1 MLPNDETRSAF
12 SPGST
17 GPLWIFLPFAAAYFL
32 SYLFRTVNGS
42 IASSLVTAFDL
53 DARQLGLLTASYF
66 FTFAVCQL
74 PLGVALDRFGPRR
87 VQTVLLS
94 VAAAGAFLFA
104 LADRTS
110 ILILARALIG
120 LGSSGALRPRH

>member
-1 MLPNDETRSAF
+1 MLPNDETRPAF
-12 SPGST
+12 SSGSIR
-17 GPLWIFLPFAAAYFL
+17 PLWIFLPFAAAYFL

-74 PLGVALDRFGPRR
+74 PLGAALTASARAAFRPCCSASRRRARSCSRSRTGPR
-87 VQTVLLS
+87 S
-94 VAAAGAFLFA
+94 
-104 LADRTS
+104 
-110 ILILARALIG
+110 
-120 LGSSGALRPRH
+120 